1 MSLVYRGLRTFH
13 YMELPSAGR
22 KLQAN
27 FSGVIAFNFLI
38 DVVSNLVFEN
48 HETNSDRKGFQ
59 FWSILTFHGLLPN
72 LRERAEGIKKHKC
85 VIMQARE

>member
-1 MSLVYRGLRTFH
+1 MSLVYRELRTFH

-22 KLQAN
+22 MLQVN
-27 FSGVIAFNFLI
+27 FSGVIAFDFLI
-38 DVVSNLVFEN
+38 DVVANLDFVS

-72 LRERAEGIKKHKC
+72 LREGAE
-85 VIMQARE
+85 